1 MKKKL
6 LKKLMV
12 LALSAV
18 TAFSAVPV
26 ATVTAAGNPYPT
38 TQDVDRD
45 GLYEIPCTRFAWQCV
60 YDRQGIAL
68 PAWGNAVG
76 WWQNAINQGY
86 AVGNEPVPGSIAVWS
101 GDYYGH
107 VAYVTAN
114 LGNNRFTVDEGGR
127 TDKDQTS
134 SHGVAYGYTLTSA
147 VGGRRPYDS
156 NKVLLGFI
164 YPGVRVP
171 GKPYVSV
178 NPGKANQTTTFS
190 WNATSYAR
198 YYDVYVYK
206 AGESNPTQFQYG
218 VNGTSW
224 SCTLPAG
231 NYRVAVASVNHAQY
245 AYTFSDSVNFTV
257 QAAPVTHTH
266 SYQRVT
272 VKATTTANGYT
283 QEQCSCGSI
292 QNKQIIYYPKKIQLS
307 RTSYTYNGKV
317 KKPTVKVTDS
327 NNRVISADNYTVTYS
342 AGRKYV
348 GTYRVTVR
356 FKGNYSGTVTKTF
369 KITGKAH
376 KHSYKKQVKKAT
388 TSRNGY
394 VQYLCSC
401 GAVTGKKTIYYPKTI
416 KLSATSYTY
425 DGKVKTPKVKVTG
438 ANKKTISSG
447 NYKVSYSRGRKN
459 VGTYKVT
466 VKFKGNYSG
475 TVTKTFKIKAKP
487 KNWVYVDTLPKNI
500 TSDKYTIQY
509 KHTYQKTTSSYVN
522 DGGVYESVRP
532 LETSA
537 SRQLVGY
544 YYYHFCG
551 PNTGKNVNFAQ
562 TGSYVHFDSVAASQV
577 TVAASG
583 ADGDDPSITY
593 YLLNWNGNGSR
604 VWCSSGT
611 TCNGA
616 YGSHGARGQAWYRMN
631 QYQNKKLQTQTT
643 TSESD
648 WTTGKDSTAVK
659 TVYRYKAK

>member
-18 TAFSAVPV
+18 TAFSAVP
-26 ATVTAAGNPYPT
+26 AAMVTAAGNPYPT

-68 PAWGNAVG
+68 PAWGNAVN
-76 WWQNAINQGY
+76 WWQSAINQGY

-134 SHGVAYGYTLTSA
+134 SHGVAYGYTLTNA

-206 AGESNPTQFQYG
+206 AGESNATQVKYG

-292 QNKQIIYYPKKIQLS
+292 QNKQIIYYPK
-307 RTSYTYNGKV
+307 
-317 KKPTVKVTDS
+317 
-327 NNRVISADNYTVTYS
+327 
-342 AGRKYV
+342 
-348 GTYRVTVR
+348 
-356 FKGNYSGTVTKTF
+356 
-369 KITGKAH
+369 
-376 KHSYKKQVKKAT
+376 
-388 TSRNGY
+388 
-394 VQYLCSC
+394 
-401 GAVTGKKTIYYPKTI
+401 TI

-438 ANKKTISSG
+438 ANKKNISSG
-447 NYKVSYSRGRKN
+447 NYKVSYSQGRKN

-593 YLLNWNGNGSR
+593 YLLNWKGNGSR

-648 WTTGKDSTAVK
+648 WTTSKDSTAVK

>member
-18 TAFSAVPV
+18 TAFSAVP
-26 ATVTAAGNPYPT
+26 AAMVTAAGNPYPT

-68 PAWGNAVG
+68 PAWGNAVN

-134 SHGVAYGYTLTSA
+134 SHGVAYGYTLTNA

-206 AGESNPTQFQYG
+206 AGESNATQVKYG

-245 AYTFSDSVNFTV
+245 AYTFSDYVNFTV

-292 QNKQIIYYPKKIQLS
+292 QNKQIIYYPK
-307 RTSYTYNGKV
+307 
-317 KKPTVKVTDS
+317 
-327 NNRVISADNYTVTYS
+327 
-342 AGRKYV
+342 
-348 GTYRVTVR
+348 
-356 FKGNYSGTVTKTF
+356 
-369 KITGKAH
+369 
-376 KHSYKKQVKKAT
+376 
-388 TSRNGY
+388 
-394 VQYLCSC
+394 
-401 GAVTGKKTIYYPKTI
+401 TI

-425 DGKVKTPKVKVTG
+425 DGKVKTPKVKVTD

-447 NYKVSYSRGRKN
+447 NYKVSYSQGRKN

-593 YLLNWNGNGSR
+593 YLLNWKGNGSR

-648 WTTGKDSTAVK
+648 WTTSKDSTAVK

>member
-18 TAFSAVPV
+18 TAFSAVP
-26 ATVTAAGNPYPT
+26 AAMVTAAGNPYPT

-68 PAWGNAVG
+68 PALGNAVN

-134 SHGVAYGYTLTSA
+134 SHGVAYGYTLTNA

-190 WNATSYAR
+190 WNVTSYAR

-206 AGESNPTQFQYG
+206 AGESNAAQVKYG

-292 QNKQIIYYPKKIQLS
+292 QNKQIIYYPK
-307 RTSYTYNGKV
+307 
-317 KKPTVKVTDS
+317 
-327 NNRVISADNYTVTYS
+327 
-342 AGRKYV
+342 
-348 GTYRVTVR
+348 
-356 FKGNYSGTVTKTF
+356 
-369 KITGKAH
+369 
-376 KHSYKKQVKKAT
+376 
-388 TSRNGY
+388 
-394 VQYLCSC
+394 
-401 GAVTGKKTIYYPKTI
+401 TI
-416 KLSATSYTY
+416 KLSAISYTY
-425 DGKVKTPKVKVTG
+425 DGKVKTPKVKVTD

-447 NYKVSYSRGRKN
+447 NYKVSYSQGRKN

-593 YLLNWNGNGSR
+593 YLLNWKGNGSR

-648 WTTGKDSTAVK
+648 WTTSKDSTAVK

>member
-18 TAFSAVPV
+18 TAFSAVP
-26 ATVTAAGNPYPT
+26 AAMVTAAGNPYPT

-68 PAWGNAVG
+68 PAWGNAVN
-76 WWQNAINQGY
+76 WWQSAINQGY

-134 SHGVAYGYTLTSA
+134 SHGVAYGYTLTNA

-206 AGESNPTQFQYG
+206 AGESNATQVKYG

-292 QNKQIIYYPKKIQLS
+292 QNKQ
-307 RTSYTYNGKV
+307 
-317 KKPTVKVTDS
+317 
-327 NNRVISADNYTVTYS
+327 
-342 AGRKYV
+342 
-348 GTYRVTVR
+348 
-356 FKGNYSGTVTKTF
+356 
-369 KITGKAH
+369 
-376 KHSYKKQVKKAT
+376 
-388 TSRNGY
+388 
-394 VQYLCSC
+394 
-401 GAVTGKKTIYYPKTI
+401 TIYYPKTI

-438 ANKKTISSG
+438 ANKKNISSG
-447 NYKVSYSRGRKN
+447 NYKVSYSQGRKN

-583 ADGDDPSITY
+583 ADGDDLSITY
-593 YLLNWNGNGSR
+593 YLLNWKGNGSR

-648 WTTGKDSTAVK
+648 WTTSKDSTAVK

>member
-18 TAFSAVPV
+18 TAFSAVPA

-68 PAWGNAVG
+68 PSWGNAVG

-134 SHGVAYGYTLTSA
+134 SHGVAYGYTLTNA

-266 SYQRVT
+266 NYQRVT

-292 QNKQIIYYPKKIQLS
+292 QNKQI
-307 RTSYTYNGKV
+307 
-317 KKPTVKVTDS
+317 
-327 NNRVISADNYTVTYS
+327 
-342 AGRKYV
+342 
-348 GTYRVTVR
+348 
-356 FKGNYSGTVTKTF
+356 
-369 KITGKAH
+369 
-376 KHSYKKQVKKAT
+376 
-388 TSRNGY
+388 
-394 VQYLCSC
+394 
-401 GAVTGKKTIYYPKTI
+401 IYYPKTI

-447 NYKVSYSRGRKN
+447 NYKVSYSHGRKN

>member
-1 MKKKL
+1 
-6 LKKLMV
+6 MV

-18 TAFSAVPV
+18 TAFSAVPA

-68 PAWGNAVG
+68 PAWGNAVS

-134 SHGVAYGYTLTSA
+134 SHGVAYGYTLTNA

-206 AGESNPTQFQYG
+206 AGESNPTQVQYG
-218 VNGTSW
+218 VNGTNW

-292 QNKQIIYYPKKIQLS
+292 QNKQIIYYPKK
-307 RTSYTYNGKV
+307 
-317 KKPTVKVTDS
+317 
-327 NNRVISADNYTVTYS
+327 YS
-342 AGRKYV
+342 
-348 GTYRVTVR
+348 
-356 FKGNYSGTVTKTF
+356 F
-369 KITGKAH
+369 
-376 KHSYKKQVKKAT
+376 
-388 TSRNGY
+388 
-394 VQYLCSC
+394 
-401 GAVTGKKTIYYPKTI
+401 P
-416 KLSATSYTY
+416 
-425 DGKVKTPKVKVTG
+425 
-438 ANKKTISSG
+438 
-447 NYKVSYSRGRKN
+447 
-459 VGTYKVT
+459 
-466 VKFKGNYSG
+466 
-475 TVTKTFKIKAKP
+475 
-487 KNWVYVDTLPKNI
+487 
-500 TSDKYTIQY
+500 
-509 KHTYQKTTSSYVN
+509 
-522 DGGVYESVRP
+522 E
-532 LETSA
+532 
-537 SRQLVGY
+537 
-544 YYYHFCG
+544 
-551 PNTGKNVNFAQ
+551 
-562 TGSYVHFDSVAASQV
+562 
-577 TVAASG
+577 
-583 ADGDDPSITY
+583 
-593 YLLNWNGNGSR
+593 
-604 VWCSSGT
+604 
-611 TCNGA
+611 
-616 YGSHGARGQAWYRMN
+616 QAILIME
-631 QYQNKKLQTQTT
+631 K
-643 TSESD
+643 
-648 WTTGKDSTAVK
+648 
-659 TVYRYKAK
+659 

>member
-18 TAFSAVPV
+18 TAFSAVPA

-68 PAWGNAVG
+68 PSWGNAVS

-134 SHGVAYGYTLTSA
+134 SHGVAYGYTLTNA

-206 AGESNPTQFQYG
+206 AGESNPMRVQYG

-283 QEQCSCGSI
+283 QEQCRCGSI

-369 KITGKAH
+369 KI
-376 KHSYKKQVKKAT
+376 
-388 TSRNGY
+388 
-394 VQYLCSC
+394 
-401 GAVTGKKTIYYPKTI
+401 
-416 KLSATSYTY
+416 
-425 DGKVKTPKVKVTG
+425 
-438 ANKKTISSG
+438 
-447 NYKVSYSRGRKN
+447 
-459 VGTYKVT
+459 
-466 VKFKGNYSG
+466 
-475 TVTKTFKIKAKP
+475 KAKP

-500 TSDKYTIQY
+500 TSDKYMIQY

-551 PNTGKNVNFAQ
+551 PNTGQNVNFAQ
-562 TGSYVHFDSVAASQV
+562 TGPYVHFDSVAASQV

>member
-12 LALSAV
+12 LALSAA
-18 TAFSAVPV
+18 TAFSAVP
-26 ATVTAAGNPYPT
+26 AAMVTAAGNPYPT

-68 PAWGNAVG
+68 PAWGNAVN

-134 SHGVAYGYTLTSA
+134 SHGVAYGYTLTNA

-206 AGESNPTQFQYG
+206 AGESNATQVKYG

-245 AYTFSDSVNFTV
+245 AYTFSDYVNFTV

-292 QNKQIIYYPKKIQLS
+292 QNKQIIYYPK
-307 RTSYTYNGKV
+307 
-317 KKPTVKVTDS
+317 
-327 NNRVISADNYTVTYS
+327 
-342 AGRKYV
+342 
-348 GTYRVTVR
+348 
-356 FKGNYSGTVTKTF
+356 
-369 KITGKAH
+369 
-376 KHSYKKQVKKAT
+376 
-388 TSRNGY
+388 
-394 VQYLCSC
+394 
-401 GAVTGKKTIYYPKTI
+401 TI

-425 DGKVKTPKVKVTG
+425 DGKVKTPKVKVTD

-447 NYKVSYSRGRKN
+447 NYKVSYSQGRKN

-522 DGGVYESVRP
+522 DGGVYESARP

-537 SRQLVGY
+537 SRQLVGC

-551 PNTGKNVNFAQ
+551 LNTGKNVNFAQ

-593 YLLNWNGNGSR
+593 YLLNWKGNGSR

>member
-1 MKKKL
+1 M
-6 LKKLMV
+6 
-12 LALSAV
+12 
-18 TAFSAVPV
+18 
-26 ATVTAAGNPYPT
+26 
-38 TQDVDRD
+38 
-45 GLYEIPCTRFAWQCV
+45 
-60 YDRQGIAL
+60 
-68 PAWGNAVG
+68 
-76 WWQNAINQGY
+76 
-86 AVGNEPVPGSIAVWS
+86 
-101 GDYYGH
+101 
-107 VAYVTAN
+107 
-114 LGNNRFTVDEGGR
+114 
-127 TDKDQTS
+127 
-134 SHGVAYGYTLTSA
+134 
-147 VGGRRPYDS
+147 
-156 NKVLLGFI
+156 
-164 YPGVRVP
+164 
-171 GKPYVSV
+171 
-178 NPGKANQTTTFS
+178 
-190 WNATSYAR
+190 
-198 YYDVYVYK
+198 
-206 AGESNPTQFQYG
+206 
-218 VNGTSW
+218 
-224 SCTLPAG
+224 
-231 NYRVAVASVNHAQY
+231 
-245 AYTFSDSVNFTV
+245 
-257 QAAPVTHTH
+257 
-266 SYQRVT
+266 
-272 VKATTTANGYT
+272 
-283 QEQCSCGSI
+283 
-292 QNKQIIYYPKKIQLS
+292 
-307 RTSYTYNGKV
+307 
-317 KKPTVKVTDS
+317 
-327 NNRVISADNYTVTYS
+327 
-342 AGRKYV
+342 
-348 GTYRVTVR
+348 
-356 FKGNYSGTVTKTF
+356 
-369 KITGKAH
+369 
-376 KHSYKKQVKKAT
+376 
-388 TSRNGY
+388 
-394 VQYLCSC
+394 
-401 GAVTGKKTIYYPKTI
+401 TGKKTIYYPKTI

-593 YLLNWNGNGSR
+593 YLLNWKGNGSR

>member
-1 MKKKL
+1 M
-6 LKKLMV
+6 
-12 LALSAV
+12 
-18 TAFSAVPV
+18 
-26 ATVTAAGNPYPT
+26 
-38 TQDVDRD
+38 
-45 GLYEIPCTRFAWQCV
+45 
-60 YDRQGIAL
+60 
-68 PAWGNAVG
+68 
-76 WWQNAINQGY
+76 
-86 AVGNEPVPGSIAVWS
+86 
-101 GDYYGH
+101 
-107 VAYVTAN
+107 
-114 LGNNRFTVDEGGR
+114 
-127 TDKDQTS
+127 
-134 SHGVAYGYTLTSA
+134 
-147 VGGRRPYDS
+147 
-156 NKVLLGFI
+156 
-164 YPGVRVP
+164 
-171 GKPYVSV
+171 
-178 NPGKANQTTTFS
+178 
-190 WNATSYAR
+190 
-198 YYDVYVYK
+198 
-206 AGESNPTQFQYG
+206 
-218 VNGTSW
+218 
-224 SCTLPAG
+224 
-231 NYRVAVASVNHAQY
+231 
-245 AYTFSDSVNFTV
+245 
-257 QAAPVTHTH
+257 
-266 SYQRVT
+266 
-272 VKATTTANGYT
+272 
-283 QEQCSCGSI
+283 
-292 QNKQIIYYPKKIQLS
+292 
-307 RTSYTYNGKV
+307 
-317 KKPTVKVTDS
+317 
-327 NNRVISADNYTVTYS
+327 ISADNYTVTYS

-401 GAVTGKKTIYYPKTI
+401 GVVTGKRTIYYPKTI

-438 ANKKTISSG
+438 ANNKTISSG

-500 TSDKYTIQY
+500 TSDKYMIQY

-551 PNTGKNVNFAQ
+551 PNTGQNVNFAQ
-562 TGSYVHFDSVAASQV
+562 TGPYVHFDSVAASQV

-593 YLLNWNGNGSR
+593 YLLNWNGNGNR

>member
-1 MKKKL
+1 
-6 LKKLMV
+6 MV
-12 LALSAV
+12 LALSAA
-18 TAFSAVPV
+18 TAFSAVP
-26 ATVTAAGNPYPT
+26 ATMVTAAGNPYPT

-68 PAWGNAVG
+68 PAWGNAVN

-134 SHGVAYGYTLTSA
+134 SHGVAYGYTLTNA

-206 AGESNPTQFQYG
+206 AGESNPTQVQYK

-292 QNKQIIYYPKKIQLS
+292 QNKQIIYYPK
-307 RTSYTYNGKV
+307 
-317 KKPTVKVTDS
+317 
-327 NNRVISADNYTVTYS
+327 
-342 AGRKYV
+342 
-348 GTYRVTVR
+348 
-356 FKGNYSGTVTKTF
+356 
-369 KITGKAH
+369 
-376 KHSYKKQVKKAT
+376 
-388 TSRNGY
+388 
-394 VQYLCSC
+394 
-401 GAVTGKKTIYYPKTI
+401 TI

-447 NYKVSYSRGRKN
+447 NYKVSYSQGRKN

-593 YLLNWNGNGSR
+593 YLLNWKGNGSR

>member
-12 LALSAV
+12 LALSAA
-18 TAFSAVPV
+18 TAFSAVP
-26 ATVTAAGNPYPT
+26 ATMVTAAGNPYPT

-68 PAWGNAVG
+68 PAWGNAVN

-134 SHGVAYGYTLTSA
+134 SHGVAYGYTLTNA

-266 SYQRVT
+266 NYQRVT

-292 QNKQIIYYPKKIQLS
+292 QNKQI
-307 RTSYTYNGKV
+307 
-317 KKPTVKVTDS
+317 
-327 NNRVISADNYTVTYS
+327 
-342 AGRKYV
+342 
-348 GTYRVTVR
+348 
-356 FKGNYSGTVTKTF
+356 
-369 KITGKAH
+369 
-376 KHSYKKQVKKAT
+376 
-388 TSRNGY
+388 
-394 VQYLCSC
+394 
-401 GAVTGKKTIYYPKTI
+401 IYYPKTI

-447 NYKVSYSRGRKN
+447 NYKVSYSQGRKN

-509 KHTYQKTTSSYVN
+509 KHTYQKTTSSYIN

-611 TCNGA
+611 TCDGA

>member
-18 TAFSAVPV
+18 TAFSAVPA

-68 PAWGNAVG
+68 PAWGNAVS

-134 SHGVAYGYTLTSA
+134 SHGVAYGYTLTNA

-206 AGESNPTQFQYG
+206 AGESNPTQVKYG

-266 SYQRVT
+266 NYQRVT

-283 QEQCSCGSI
+283 QEQCRCGSI
-292 QNKQIIYYPKKIQLS
+292 QNKQ
-307 RTSYTYNGKV
+307 
-317 KKPTVKVTDS
+317 
-327 NNRVISADNYTVTYS
+327 
-342 AGRKYV
+342 
-348 GTYRVTVR
+348 
-356 FKGNYSGTVTKTF
+356 
-369 KITGKAH
+369 
-376 KHSYKKQVKKAT
+376 
-388 TSRNGY
+388 
-394 VQYLCSC
+394 
-401 GAVTGKKTIYYPKTI
+401 TIYYPKTI

-425 DGKVKTPKVKVTG
+425 DGKVKTPKVKVTD

-593 YLLNWNGNGSR
+593 YLLNWKGNGSR

>member
-18 TAFSAVPV
+18 TAFSAVPA

-68 PAWGNAVG
+68 PSWGNAVS

-134 SHGVAYGYTLTSA
+134 SHGVAYGYTLTNA

-206 AGESNPTQFQYG
+206 AGESNPMRVQYG

-272 VKATTTANGYT
+272 VKATITANGYT
-283 QEQCSCGSI
+283 QEQCRCGSI
-292 QNKQIIYYPKKIQLS
+292 QNKQSIYYPKKIQLS

-369 KITGKAH
+369 KI
-376 KHSYKKQVKKAT
+376 
-388 TSRNGY
+388 
-394 VQYLCSC
+394 
-401 GAVTGKKTIYYPKTI
+401 
-416 KLSATSYTY
+416 
-425 DGKVKTPKVKVTG
+425 
-438 ANKKTISSG
+438 
-447 NYKVSYSRGRKN
+447 
-459 VGTYKVT
+459 
-466 VKFKGNYSG
+466 
-475 TVTKTFKIKAKP
+475 KAKP

-500 TSDKYTIQY
+500 TSDKYMIQY

-551 PNTGKNVNFAQ
+551 PNTGQNVNFAQ
-562 TGSYVHFDSVAASQV
+562 TGPYVHFDSVAASQV

>member
-18 TAFSAVPV
+18 TAFSAVPA

-68 PAWGNAVG
+68 PSWGNAVS

-134 SHGVAYGYTLTSA
+134 SHGVAYGYTLTNA

-266 SYQRVT
+266 NYQRVT

-317 KKPTVKVTDS
+317 KKPAVKVTDS
-327 NNRVISADNYTVTYS
+327 NNKVISADNYTVTYS

-356 FKGNYSGTVTKTF
+356 
-369 KITGKAH
+369 
-376 KHSYKKQVKKAT
+376 
-388 TSRNGY
+388 
-394 VQYLCSC
+394 
-401 GAVTGKKTIYYPKTI
+401 
-416 KLSATSYTY
+416 
-425 DGKVKTPKVKVTG
+425 
-438 ANKKTISSG
+438 
-447 NYKVSYSRGRKN
+447 
-459 VGTYKVT
+459 
-466 VKFKGNYSG
+466 FKGNYSG

-611 TCNGA
+611 TCDGA

>member
-18 TAFSAVPV
+18 TAFSAVP
-26 ATVTAAGNPYPT
+26 AAMVTAAGNPYPT

-68 PAWGNAVG
+68 PAWGNAVN

-134 SHGVAYGYTLTSA
+134 SHGVAYGYTLTNA

-206 AGESNPTQFQYG
+206 AGESNATQVKYG

-245 AYTFSDSVNFTV
+245 AYTFSDYVNFTV

-292 QNKQIIYYPKKIQLS
+292 QNKQIIYYPKTIKLS

-327 NNRVISADNYTVTYS
+327 NNKVISADNYTVTYS

-356 FKGNYSGTVTKTF
+356 FKGNYSGTVTK
-369 KITGKAH
+369 I
-376 KHSYKKQVKKAT
+376 
-388 TSRNGY
+388 
-394 VQYLCSC
+394 L
-401 GAVTGKKTIYYPKTI
+401 
-416 KLSATSYTY
+416 
-425 DGKVKTPKVKVTG
+425 
-438 ANKKTISSG
+438 
-447 NYKVSYSRGRKN
+447 
-459 VGTYKVT
+459 
-466 VKFKGNYSG
+466 
-475 TVTKTFKIKAKP
+475 
-487 KNWVYVDTLPKNI
+487 
-500 TSDKYTIQY
+500 
-509 KHTYQKTTSSYVN
+509 
-522 DGGVYESVRP
+522 
-532 LETSA
+532 
-537 SRQLVGY
+537 
-544 YYYHFCG
+544 
-551 PNTGKNVNFAQ
+551 
-562 TGSYVHFDSVAASQV
+562 
-577 TVAASG
+577 
-583 ADGDDPSITY
+583 
-593 YLLNWNGNGSR
+593 
-604 VWCSSGT
+604 
-611 TCNGA
+611 
-616 YGSHGARGQAWYRMN
+616 
-631 QYQNKKLQTQTT
+631 
-643 TSESD
+643 
-648 WTTGKDSTAVK
+648 
-659 TVYRYKAK
+659 

>member
-134 SHGVAYGYTLTSA
+134 SHGVAYGYTLTNA

-266 SYQRVT
+266 NYQRVT

-327 NNRVISADNYTVTYS
+327 NNKVISADNYTVTYS

-356 FKGNYSGTVTKTF
+356 
-369 KITGKAH
+369 
-376 KHSYKKQVKKAT
+376 
-388 TSRNGY
+388 
-394 VQYLCSC
+394 
-401 GAVTGKKTIYYPKTI
+401 
-416 KLSATSYTY
+416 
-425 DGKVKTPKVKVTG
+425 
-438 ANKKTISSG
+438 
-447 NYKVSYSRGRKN
+447 
-459 VGTYKVT
+459 
-466 VKFKGNYSG
+466 FKGNYSG

-551 PNTGKNVNFAQ
+551 PNTGQNVNFAQ
-562 TGSYVHFDSVAASQV
+562 TGPYVHFDSVAASQV